1 MHDTSI
7 YEKYFCKGEITNKKI
22 ADYIAQWLPDYRRSQ
37 ENINKKPCPLG
48 KEWGV
53 TARKDLSDN
62 IESNKSVTT
71 KLYNNDPLNSDDI
84 REILIYLE
92 SAQRAMHQLLPE
104 DKVASLDR
112 YIDELNSK
120 SGKI

>member
-7 YEKYFCKGEITNKKI
+7 YEKYFCKGEITAKDV
-22 ADYIAQWLPDYRRSQ
+22 ADYIAQWLPDTRKSH
-37 ENINKKPCPLG
+37 ENVSKPGQLG
-48 KEWGV
+48 KEWGL

-71 KLYNNDPLNSDDI
+71 KLYNNESLTLDDI

-92 SAQRAMHQLLPE
+92 SAQKAMHQLLPE
-104 DKVASLDR
+104 DKVVTLDK
-112 YIDELNSK
+112 YIDELESK
-120 SGKI
+120 I

>member
-7 YEKYFCKGEITNKKI
+7 YEKHFCKGEITAKDV

-37 ENINKKPCPLG
+37 ENISEPSQLG

-71 KLYNNDPLNSDDI
+71 KLYNGDPLNSDDI

-92 SAQRAMHQLLPE
+92 SAQKAMHQLLPE
-104 DKVASLDR
+104 DKVVALDK

-120 SGKI
+120 TN

>member
-7 YEKYFCKGEITNKKI
+7 YEKYFCKGEITAKDV
-22 ADYIAQWLPDYRRSQ
+22 ADYIAQWLPDTRKSHESGSKISQ
-37 ENINKKPCPLG
+37 PE

-71 KLYNNDPLNSDDI
+71 KLYNNESLSSDDI

-92 SAQRAMHQLLPE
+92 SAQKAMHQLLPE
-104 DKVASLDR
+104 DKVAGLDR
-112 YIDELNSK
+112 YIDELESK
-120 SGKI
+120 TGKF